1 MAHYATET
9 HEVWFNSVFLENI
22 KQDDW
27 EVSLYESS
35 KVFVA
40 IKKVLIARTSSFL
53 LLLDLIV
60 NIMCFKPIDIE
71 RKGLCMLCNKKLS

>member
-1 MAHYATET
+1 MPQKHMRFDLTQ
-9 HEVWFNSVFLENI
+9 FFLKILNKMIEKFPFMN
-22 KQDDW
+22 
-27 EVSLYESS
+27 LRRYLLL
-35 KVFVA
+35 F
-40 IKKVLIARTSSFL
+40 KKVLIARTFSSL